1 MIYVYNPTKK
11 DQTIYDLM
19 VKVPAKS
26 SVCLSKLNHLNDEQ
40 IKKSIVQGTLFNK
53 IKSKMLFVT
62 DKSISHHLEDSLEL
76 SKLPVLINKV
86 TTSAKPVKNYDLSNM
101 NFSEDQLND
110 DEFIKEFLEQEEQMW
125 NAKIK

>member
-11 DQTIYDLM
+11 DQSIYDLN

-26 SVCLSKLNHLNDEQ
+26 SICLSKLNHLSEELINS
-40 IKKSIVQGTLFNK
+40 SIESGTLFNK
-53 IKSKMLFVT
+53 IKNKLLFVT
-62 DKSISHHLEDSLEL
+62 DKSITHNVDNLFEV
-76 SKLPVLINKV
+76 SKLPVIINKV

-101 NFSEDQLND
+101 NFSDEQLND
-110 DEFIKEFLEQEEQMW
+110 DEFIKEFLEQEEQIW